1 MRITGL
7 YVEECV
13 KHGLAGAVP
22 LQIDGAKCVGY
33 YLDHIEQVSL
43 IILIDAISH

>member
-1 MRITGL
+1 LPEHLPDNLVDEKLGILMRITGL

-22 LQIDGAKCVGY
+22 LQIGGAKCVGY
-33 YLDHIEQVSL
+33 Y
-43 IILIDAISH
+43 